1 MMCSPVVRTN
11 PVTGWK
17 SLFGAAH
24 QVEQGWINDVTERES
39 EILKAYCEYI
49 LRLAAEISELLT
61 KVVLTYVAVLQLIAE
76 NHDLQVRFR
85 WNQNDLAIWDK

>member
-1 MMCSPVVRTN
+1 VLLCSPVVRTN

-17 SLFGAAH
+17 SLFGAGH
-24 QVEQGWINDVTERES
+24 QVHAGWYNGVTERES
-39 EILKAYCEYI
+39 DVLKEYCELHSLHPQDILKTGSDFRAPSVNQI
-49 LRLAAEISELLT
+49 IF
-61 KVVLTYVAVLQLIAE
+61 E